1 MTARDAM
8 PWTFAKGLSCWA
20 VIDCMNNPATHPVAE
35 AIMRIFILIL
45 GAVAA
50 LAGGLSMLSGL
61 GILAPAPP
69 AQSLALTLVGVALLI
84 TGCIAMWL
92 SARRP

>member
-1 MTARDAM
+1 
-8 PWTFAKGLSCWA
+8 
-20 VIDCMNNPATHPVAE
+20 
-35 AIMRIFILIL
+35 MRIFILIL